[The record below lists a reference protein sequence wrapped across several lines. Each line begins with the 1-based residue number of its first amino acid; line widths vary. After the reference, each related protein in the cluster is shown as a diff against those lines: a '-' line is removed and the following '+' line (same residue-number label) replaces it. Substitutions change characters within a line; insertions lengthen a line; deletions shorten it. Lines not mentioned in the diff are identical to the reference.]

1 MDLFGVGR
9 KMKQFKEFELG
20 KAEKFKLKKS
30 KQRMYRRNVVH
41 GKDSSPLLFSINLL
55 DTFDKEAKIVD
66 AGCGGN
72 QYQMHFPNLI
82 AFDFVDYGNQH
93 FVSSILDAD
102 IDQESQDG
110 VLCLGVLHECPDDYI
125 QANMEKML
133 SWIKPGGKLVM
144 RGKTQR
150 ETTTDFNQGYWSEE
164 KIEKFSNKFNLSVV
178 WNTTYQAVHGHTY
191 MNTTYQAD
199 CGHTNMYQ
207 AQGPLGSLGYIWCWR
222 KNV

>member
-1 MDLFGVGR
+1 MREPKMFEKLDAARLDYFSTRDNKVMQR
-9 KMKQFKEFELG
+9 KI
-20 KAEKFKLKKS
+20 
-30 KQRMYRRNVVH
+30 RNMTALT
-41 GKDSSPLLFSINLL
+41 SNIIS
-55 DTFDKEAKIVD
+55 TFDKEAKIVD

-82 AFDFVDYGNQH
+82 AFDPVDYGNQH

-144 RGKTQR
+144 KHKATPL
-150 ETTTDFNQGYWSEE
+150 TYKINHPYIDTLKAQGMWDKE
-164 KIEKFSNKFNLSVV
+164 KIDE
-178 WNTTYQAVHGHTY
+178 Y
-191 MNTTYQAD
+191 
-199 CGHTNMYQ
+199 TNMYNLKLNWIEPWRVTRQ
-207 AQGPLGSLGYIWCWR
+207 QQKKHTKVNPLELVIDGFIWCWE
-222 KNV
+222 KNETI